1 MNKLQPAVDLQ
12 CCCIMLTC
20 ALPLALIVTLSGHKK
35 SPAASSHSSSTRRS
49 VPVSMPIAETYQH
62 QHTKRPAP
70 EPATSSIK
78 LRRLSEPP
86 APVPD
91 PHIQLQ

>member
-1 MNKLQPAVDLQ
+1 
-12 CCCIMLTC
+12 ML
-20 ALPLALIVTLSGHKK
+20 VTLPGHKK
-35 SPAASSHSSSTRRS
+35 PPAAVSHSGSTRRS

-70 EPATSSIK
+70 EPATSSVK
-78 LRRLSEPP
+78 LRRLSEPA

-91 PHIQLQ
+91 PHIQLQV